1 MAEICLDLGND
12 EGSLQCRGLKNDRIP
27 NYVPLT
33 MFPHTGVPINVFL
46 GLVHA
51 QNWKKDGVHHFF
63 RAGLCPRFK
72 KILLFITL

>member
-1 MAEICLDLGND
+1 MAAIWLDLGND
-12 EGSLQCRGLKNDRIP
+12 EGSLQCRSLKIYSIP

-33 MFPHTGVPINVFL
+33 MFPHTGVPINVSL

-51 QNWKKDGVHHFF
+51 QNWKNVGVHHFF
-63 RAGLCPRFK
+63 RAGSCPRFK